1 MTPQRWKKRATRSR
15 RTIPSSSTFDAPKTI
30 MTSELPKISVAET
43 LAEKIVALQAGGLP
57 AATTRKC
64 EDLLIDVVGLCVT
77 ARKADYVESR
87 LAGWDNDGPCTAIGH
102 KRTLTAAGA
111 AFVNG
116 TAAHGEDFDD
126 TFEGGPVHAGAVI
139 VPAVLAACE
148 RHNPDGRIALT
159 GIAVG
164 TEVLCRLSL
173 VVPKAVHKAGFHP
186 TAIFGAMGAAA
197 GVGAALGLNAKQIV
211 DALGVAGS
219 MAGGIIEYLAE
230 GAWTKRL
237 HAGWAAQS
245 GLRAALLARQGFV
258 GPRTVFE
265 GVHGLF
271 HGFAHTTHGDYDA
284 LTGDFGTRWVTDTL
298 AFKPYPCGTMAQ
310 PYIDCARRL
319 AARGVK
325 AEDVEEIMCEV
336 AEGTVH
342 RLWEPLADKQR
353 PRNGYSAK
361 FATPYLLA
369 TGFVK
374 GGVGLGAFTEDA
386 IRDAAVLA
394 LAAKVKFV
402 IDPDNP
408 YPNNYTGHI
417 RATLKDGSVIEER
430 QPYLRGGAQEPLTR
444 QDVMD
449 KFALNAEHGGWTAAQ
464 SDATLKLLAG
474 LYHGKID
481 LSSLRS

>member
-1 MTPQRWKKRATRSR
+1 MRS
-15 RTIPSSSTFDAPKTI
+15 A
-30 MTSELPKISVAET
+30 
-43 LAEKIVALQAGGLP
+43 
-57 AATTRKC
+57 
-64 EDLLIDVVGLCVT
+64 
-77 ARKADYVESR
+77 
-87 LAGWDNDGPCTAIGH
+87 LAGWDDDGPCTVIGH
-102 KRTLTAAGA
+102 QRTLTAAGA

-148 RHNPDGRIALT
+148 RHNPDGRMALI

-197 GVGAALGLNAKQIV
+197 GVGAALGLNARQIV
-211 DALGVAGS
+211 DALGIAGS

-245 GLRAALLARQGFV
+245 GIRAALLARQGFV

-271 HGFAHTTHGDYDA
+271 HGFAHTTKGDYDA

-319 AARGVK
+319 AARGIK
-325 AEDVEEIMCEV
+325 AGGHQRDRLRGRGGDGAPAVGAAGRQAAPAQRLCRQIRHALSAGDRLCPWRRR
-336 AEGTVH
+336 ARRVH
-342 RLWEPLADKQR
+342 R
-353 PRNGYSAK
+353 S
-361 FATPYLLA
+361 
-369 TGFVK
+369 
-374 GGVGLGAFTEDA
+374 A
-386 IRDAAVLA
+386 IRDARVLA

-402 IDPDNP
+402 IDP
-408 YPNNYTGHI
+408 G
-417 RATLKDGSVIEER
+417 
-430 QPYLRGGAQEPLTR
+430 
-444 QDVMD
+444 
-449 KFALNAEHGGWTAAQ
+449 
-464 SDATLKLLAG
+464 
-474 LYHGKID
+474 
-481 LSSLRS
+481 

>member
-1 MTPQRWKKRATRSR
+1 
-15 RTIPSSSTFDAPKTI
+15 

-43 LAEKIVALQAGGLP
+43 LARKIAALKAGDLP
-57 AATTRKC
+57 AATARKC

-77 ARKADYVESR
+77 ARNQDYVASA
-87 LAGWDNDGPCTAIGH
+87 LAGWDDDGPCTVVGH
-102 KRTLTAAGA
+102 ARTLNPSGA

-148 RHNPDGRIALT
+148 RHHPDGGMAQL

-197 GVGAALGLNAKQIV
+197 GVGTALGLNAAQIV
-211 DALGVAGS
+211 HAFGIAGS

-245 GLRAALLARQGFV
+245 GIRAALLARHGFV

-271 HGFAHTTHGDYDA
+271 HGFAHTTTGDYDA
-284 LTGDFGTRWVTDTL
+284 LAGDFGSRWVTDTL

-310 PYIDCARRL
+310 PYIDCARSL

-325 AEDVEEIMCEV
+325 PEDIVEIVCEV

-353 PRNGYSAK
+353 PRNGYAAK
-361 FATPYLLA
+361 FAVPYLLA
-369 TGFVK
+369 TGFVN
-374 GGVGLGAFTEDA
+374 GGVGLSAFTESA
-386 IRDAAVLA
+386 IGDPRVLA

-408 YPNNYTGHI
+408 YPANYTGHI
-417 RATLKDGSVIEER
+417 KATMNDGSVIEQR
-430 QPYLRGGAQEPLTR
+430 QPHLRGGAQEPLTR
-444 QDVMD
+444 QDVTD
-449 KFALNAEHGGWTAAQ
+449 KFLLNAGHGGWDKTQ

-474 LYHGKID
+474 LYQGKID
-481 LSSLRS
+481 LRPLRS

>member
-1 MTPQRWKKRATRSR
+1 
-15 RTIPSSSTFDAPKTI
+15 
-30 MTSELPKISVAET
+30 MTSELPKTSVAET
-43 LAEKIVALQAGGLP
+43 LAQKIAGLKPGILP

-64 EDLLIDVVGLCVT
+64 QDLLIDVVGLCVT
-77 ARKADYVESR
+77 ARNEDYARSA
-87 LAGWDNDGPCTAIGH
+87 LAGSDDDGPCTVIGH
-102 KRTLTAAGA
+102 RRMLTAAGA

-148 RHNPDGRIALT
+148 RHNPDGRMALT

-197 GVGAALGLNAKQIV
+197 GVGAALGLTAKEIV
-211 DALGVAGS
+211 DALGIAGS

-245 GLRAALLARQGFV
+245 GIRAALLARSGFV

-265 GVHGLF
+265 GTHGLF
-271 HGFAHTTHGDYDA
+271 HGFAHTTQGDYDA
-284 LTGDFGTRWVTDTL
+284 LLGDFGSRWVTDTL

-319 AARGVK
+319 GARGLRP
-325 AEDVEEIMCEV
+325 EEVSEIVCEV

-342 RLWEPLADKQR
+342 RLWEPLAAKQR
-353 PRNGYSAK
+353 PPNGYAAK
-361 FATPYLLA
+361 FAVPYLLA
-369 TGFVK
+369 TGFVH
-374 GGVGLGAFTEDA
+374 GGVGLGAFTGSA
-386 IRDAAVLA
+386 IGDPRVLA

-402 IDPDNP
+402 IDSDNP
-408 YPNNYTGHI
+408 YPTSYTGHI
-417 RATLKDGSVIEER
+417 RATMKDGTVIEER
-430 QPYLRGGAQEPLTR
+430 QPYLRGGVQEPLTR
-444 QDVMD
+444 PDVID
-449 KFALNAEHGGWTAAQ
+449 KFALNATHGGWTKAQ
-464 SDATLKLLAG
+464 SDAALRLMAG
-474 LYHGKID
+474 LYRGKID
-481 LSSLRS
+481 LSSLRA

>member
-1 MTPQRWKKRATRSR
+1 MISG
-15 RTIPSSSTFDAPKTI
+15 
-30 MTSELPKISVAET
+30 LPKSSVAET
-43 LAEKIVALQAGGLP
+43 LADKIVALKPDALP
-57 AATTRKC
+57 VVTTRKC

-77 ARKADYVESR
+77 ARNENYIVSA
-87 LAGWDNDGPCTAIGH
+87 LAGSDDDGPCTAIGH
-102 KRTLTAAGA
+102 RRTLNAAGA

-126 TFEGGPVHAGAVI
+126 TFEGGPVHAGAVV

-148 RHNPDGRIALT
+148 RHNPDGRMALI

-186 TAIFGAMGAAA
+186 TAVFGAMGAAA
-197 GVGAALGLNAKQIV
+197 GVGAALGLNNKQIV
-211 DALGVAGS
+211 DALGIAGS

-245 GLRAALLARQGFV
+245 GIRAALLARGGFV

-271 HGFAHTTHGDYDA
+271 HGFAHTTEGDYDA
-284 LTGDFGTRWVTDTL
+284 LIGDFGTRWVADTL

-319 AARGVK
+319 AARGIK
-325 AEDVEEIMCEV
+325 AEDVAGIVCEV

-353 PRNGYSAK
+353 PRNGYAAK
-361 FATPYLLA
+361 FAVPYLLA
-369 TGFVK
+369 TGFVH
-374 GGVGLGAFTEDA
+374 GGVGLGAFTENAIGDA
-386 IRDAAVLA
+386 RVLA

-417 RATLKDGSVIEER
+417 RATLKDGGVIEER

-444 QDVMD
+444 QDVTD
-449 KFALNAEHGGWTAAQ
+449 KFVLNAQHGGWSKAQ
-464 SDATLKLLAG
+464 SDAALRLMSG
-474 LYHGKID
+474 LYQGKID
-481 LSSLRS
+481 LSSLRA